1 MKEGLI
7 KDAYEL
13 IIKEIQ
19 TIVTISYIIAV
30 GVGMLFNFQKY
41 AEFGIN
47 IFDYGD
53 VFDFLIAPF
62 SDMYIIL
69 FATISILIVYL
80 LLVMDS
86 FWKKKWP
93 KYYAIANLKQDKKPW
108 FGFYRAVTFALAFI
122 VYLSLTADFYGR
134 YTKEKI
140 ILQNEISIRM
150 EDDEIKTGKLIG
162 KTKEII
168 FLLDGESVY
177 AIPITSLVKEIKIK

>member
-19 TIVTISYIIAV
+19 TIITVSYIIAV
-30 GVGMLFNFQKY
+30 AVGMLFNFQKY
-41 AEFGIN
+41 AEFDIN

-62 SDMYIIL
+62 SDVYIIL
-69 FATISILIVYL
+69 FATVSILIVYL
-80 LLVMDS
+80 LLIMDS
-86 FWKKKWP
+86 YWKKKWP
-93 KYYAIANLKQDKKPW
+93 KSYSIANFRQDKKR
-108 FGFYRAVTFALAFI
+108 GFSIYRTITFALAFI
-122 VYLSLTADFYGR
+122 VYLSLAADFYGK
-134 YTKEKI
+134 YKKEKI

-168 FLLDGESVY
+168 FLLDGESVS